1 MELLEEILNPE
12 NLNKAYKK
20 SISKQRSIRGWWRNC
35 RRNSGIYKRQQE
47 SHNKPNKEKKI

>member
-12 NLNKAYKK
+12 NLNKAYKRV
-20 SISKQRSIRGWWRNC
+20 SKQRSIRGWWRNC